1 MLTNYN
7 KSKSFFLG
15 GISGWAQKGTSFLSV
30 FAALTCQAHTV
41 AKFVVTLKNR
51 LFRPRKLFFS
61 FLVFMDLVVVV
72 VKKSFFFIRAKRAHT
87 FLD

>member
-51 LFRPRKLFFS
+51 LFRPRKLFLAFWS
-61 FLVFMDLVVVV
+61 
-72 VKKSFFFIRAKRAHT
+72 SWT
-87 FLD
+87 W

>member
-7 KSKSFFLG
+7 KSKIILLLG
-15 GISGWAQKGTSFLSV
+15 EGKALLFLSV

-41 AKFVVTLKNR
+41 AKFVLTLKNR

-61 FLVFMDLVVVV
+61 FLVFMDLVFSSSSE
-72 VKKSFFFIRAKRAHT
+72 KEFFYTRFGTGTHIS
-87 FLD
+87 